1 MQRESWDDQASN
13 AEQAYLTHGV
23 FRYFGKLPP
32 TLTRRILSELD
43 VGPGKTVADVM
54 CGSGT
59 TLVEAVDL
67 GAAAVGVDCNDLSA
81 LITRVKTTPLP
92 AARFEAIRQ
101 SLRREFADVFA
112 SGEFPLTPGKAP
124 HDAASEA
131 PQRGAPKIRNIGHWF
146 HPATVAVLVR
156 LRAWLETLPEGA
168 ERDVATVA
176 FAACIRPAS
185 RASVR
190 TGRLFVDVDKKL
202 PNPVVEFERRLD
214 RLKEA
219 IAPLAEM
226 THWRSPRCTVV
237 VGDAR
242 STGLEA
248 ETADVVF
255 CHPPYFALYR
265 YSSDPLRFE
274 LDWLGLNRKAIASRE
289 VEDGFKT
296 TDETLVHDHVRDMAK
311 VTAEARRVA
320 RPRGRLV
327 VVTADST
334 LRKERLD
341 ILDPLTAEAARVGWK
356 LTRRIVR
363 KVRYAQASYHRSADQ
378 DIQRPDDEILI
389 FDAV

>member
-13 AEQAYLTHGV
+13 AEQSYLTHGV

-32 TLTRRILSELD
+32 TLTRRILSELN
-43 VGPGKTVADVM
+43 VGPGTTVADVM

-59 TLVEAVDL
+59 TVVEAVDL
-67 GAAAVGVDCNDLSA
+67 GAAAIGVDCNDLSA
-81 LITRVKTTPLP
+81 LITRVKTTPLT
-92 AARFEAIRQ
+92 ASRFEAIRLC
-101 SLRREFADVFA
+101 LRREFADVLA
-112 SGEFPLTPGKAP
+112 SGEFPLAAGKA
-124 HDAASEA
+124 
-131 PQRGAPKIRNIGHWF
+131 QRDTGSDTAKLGAPKIRNIDHWF
-146 HPATVAVLVR
+146 HPTTIAVLVR

-168 ERDVATVA
+168 ERDAATVA
-176 FAACIRPAS
+176 FAASIRPAS

-202 PNPVVEFERRLD
+202 PNPVIEFERRLD
-214 RLKEA
+214 RMQEA

-226 THWRSPRCTVV
+226 AHWRKPQRTVM

-248 ETADVVF
+248 GTADVVF

-274 LDWLGLNRKAIASRE
+274 LDWLGLDRKVIASRE

-296 TDETLVHDHVRDMAK
+296 TDETLVRDHIKDMVDVA
-311 VTAEARRVA
+311 AEARRIA
-320 RPRGRLV
+320 KPRGRLV

-341 ILDPLTAEAARVGWK
+341 ILDPLTAEASQVGWR
-356 LTRRIVR
+356 LTRRILR

-389 FDAV
+389 FEAA

>member
-1 MQRESWDDQASN
+1 MKKESWDDQASN

-32 TLTRRILSELD
+32 TLTRRILSELN
-43 VGPGKTVADVM
+43 VGSGTTVVDVM

-67 GAAAVGVDCNDLSA
+67 QAAAIGVDCNDLSA
-81 LITRVKTTPLP
+81 LIARVKTTPLP
-92 AARFEAIRQ
+92 ACSFENIKSR
-101 SLRREFADVFA
+101 LRTEFDDVFA
-112 SGEFPLTPGKAP
+112 CADFPLLGGIVQPEAGSN
-124 HDAASEA
+124 AAN
-131 PQRGAPKIRNIGHWF
+131 PRAPKIRNIDHWF
-146 HPATVAVLVR
+146 HPKTVAVLVR
-156 LRAWLETLPEGA
+156 MRAWLDTLSEEP
-168 ERDVATVA
+168 ERDAATVA

-190 TGRLFVDVDKKL
+190 TGRLFMDVDKKL
-202 PNPVVEFERRLD
+202 PNPVTEFERRLD
-214 RLKEA
+214 RMQEA

-226 THWRSPRCTVV
+226 THWRSPQRKVLV
-237 VGDAR
+237 ADAR

-248 ETADVVF
+248 GIADVVF

-296 TDETLVHDHVRDMAK
+296 TDETLVRDHIQDMAK
-311 VTAEARRVA
+311 VIVEARRVA
-320 RPRGRLV
+320 KPRGRLV

-341 ILDPLTAEAARVGWK
+341 ILDPLTAEASKVGWR
-356 LTRRIVR
+356 LTRRILR
-363 KVRYAQASYHRSADQ
+363 KVRYAQASYHRSADRE
-378 DIQRPDDEILI
+378 IQRPDDEILI
-389 FDAV
+389 FEAA